1 MMKRKSTRSSN
12 ADRQEN
18 RRQFFRQSAQVAA
31 ASLFAGAALEDVVER
46 VVHRVG
52 ESQAMQR
59 LAGYVAKDLRGLQL
73 QPRAF
78 ADECCP

>member
-1 MMKRKSTRSSN
+1 MIRTMRKPEPKPTE
-12 ADRQEN
+12 DGT

-46 VVHRVG
+46 VLHRVG

-59 LAGYVAKDLRGLQL
+59 LAGDVAAELRDVRL
-73 QPRAF
+73 QPQA
-78 ADECCP
+78 AACCN

>member
-1 MMKRKSTRSSN
+1 MRKPEPKQT
-12 ADRQEN
+12 DGGT

-59 LAGYVAKDLRGLQL
+59 LAGDVANNLRGVQL
-73 QPRAF
+73 QSQAH
-78 ADECCP
+78 ACCT

>member
-1 MMKRKSTRSSN
+1 MRKPEPKPTK
-12 ADRQEN
+12 DGT
-18 RRQFFRQSAQVAA
+18 RRQFLRQSAQVAT

-46 VVHRVG
+46 VLHRVG

-59 LAGYVAKDLRGLQL
+59 LAGDVAAELRDVQL

-78 ADECCP
+78 ADDCCP

>member
-46 VVHRVG
+46 VLHRVG

-59 LAGYVAKDLRGLQL
+59 LAGDVAAELRDVRL
-73 QPRAF
+73 QPQA
-78 ADECCP
+78 AACCN

>member
-1 MMKRKSTRSSN
+1 MRKPEPKPTT
-12 ADRQEN
+12 DGT

-59 LAGYVAKDLRGLQL
+59 LAGDVAKDLRGLQL

>member
-1 MMKRKSTRSSN
+1 MSRPAPSPTEDGTRR
-12 ADRQEN
+12 D
-18 RRQFFRQSAQVAA
+18 FFRQSAQVAA

-59 LAGYVAKDLRGLQL
+59 LAGDVAKNLRGVQL
-73 QPRAF
+73 QSQAH
-78 ADECCP
+78 ACCT

>member
-1 MMKRKSTRSSN
+1 MRKPEPKQT
-12 ADRQEN
+12 DGGT

-52 ESQAMQR
+52 ESHAMQR
-59 LAGYVAKDLRGLQL
+59 LAGDVAKDLRGVQL
-73 QPRAF
+73 QSQAH
-78 ADECCP
+78 ACCT

>member
-1 MMKRKSTRSSN
+1 MRKPEPKPTE
-12 ADRQEN
+12 DGT

-46 VVHRVG
+46 VLHRVG

-59 LAGYVAKDLRGLQL
+59 LAGDVAAELRDVRL
-73 QPRAF
+73 QPQARA
-78 ADECCP
+78 CCP